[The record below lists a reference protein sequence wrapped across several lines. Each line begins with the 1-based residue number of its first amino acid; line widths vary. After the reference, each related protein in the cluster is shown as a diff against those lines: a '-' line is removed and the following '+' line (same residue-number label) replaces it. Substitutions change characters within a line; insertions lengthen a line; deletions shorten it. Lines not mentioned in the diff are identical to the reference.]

1 MMSSVLCVLV
11 FSLSSNVSHL
21 LSRSGLDNTFL
32 AYIHFA
38 SRLYLTGAFII
49 QKLGKGSTGG
59 WLLDILSSI
68 FLALLA
74 FRPWL
79 GHDSLDE
86 NKIYIELTGVSQF
99 FSHQNHILNSDE
111 IFYSH

>member
-1 MMSSVLCVLV
+1 MFRTC
-11 FSLSSNVSHL
+11 F
-21 LSRSGLDNTFL
+21 RAL
-32 AYIHFA
+32 ALTIPSWLTYILH
-38 SRLYLTGAFII
+38 RDLYLTGAFII
-49 QKLGKGSTGG
+49 QKLGKGSTDG